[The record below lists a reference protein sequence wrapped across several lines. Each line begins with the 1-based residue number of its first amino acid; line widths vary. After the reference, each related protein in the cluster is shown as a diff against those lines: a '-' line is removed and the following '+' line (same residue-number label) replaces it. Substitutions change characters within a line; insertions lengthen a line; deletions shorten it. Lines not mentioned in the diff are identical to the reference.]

1 MIDIPRK
8 IKNLIG
14 SRPFTIDKTG
24 MSNSQVICFDDMV
37 LKIEKQCEE
46 SDNEHQ
52 MLSWLSGRLP
62 VPKLLCSE
70 QSGGTNYLLMERVAG
85 EMSCSTDFLEN
96 ADLLTELL
104 AEGLRMLWNVDISAC
119 PYDNGID
126 NKLRL
131 AEILVANNFC
141 EMEGVEPGTYG
152 TNGFAS
158 PAELLTWLIDNKPT
172 ENLVFSHGDYC
183 LPNIFINQNKVS
195 GFIDLGRSGIADKY
209 QDIALCYRSLKHN
222 FEGRYGGKIYE
233 DFNADILFDK
243 LGIKPDW
250 DRIRYYILL
259 DELF

>member
-1 MIDIPRK
+1 
-8 IKNLIG
+8 
-14 SRPFTIDKTG
+14 
-24 MSNSQVICFDDMV
+24 
-37 LKIEKQCEE
+37 
-46 SDNEHQ
+46 
-52 MLSWLSGRLP
+52 
-62 VPKLLCSE
+62 
-70 QSGGTNYLLMERVAG
+70 MERVVG
-85 EMSCSTDFLEN
+85 EMSCSTEFLE
-96 ADLLTELL
+96 DPELLTELL

-119 PYDNGID
+119 PYHNGID

-131 AEILVANNFC
+131 AEILVSNNLC

-152 TNGFAS
+152 DNGFAS
-158 PAELLTWLIDNKPT
+158 PADLLTWLKDNRPA

-243 LGIKPDW
+243 LGIEPDW

>member
-1 MIDIPRK
+1 MELPVK
-8 IKNLIG
+8 IKNIIG
-14 SRPFTIDKTG
+14 SRTYTIDKTG
-24 MSNSQVICFDDMV
+24 MSDSQVICFDDMV

-52 MLSWLSGRLP
+52 MLFWLSGRLP
-62 VPKLLCSE
+62 VPKLICSE
-70 QSGGTNYLLMERVAG
+70 KSGGTNYLLMERVDG
-85 EMSCSTDFLEN
+85 EMSCSTDFLEDP
-96 ADLLTELL
+96 DLLTELL
-104 AEGLRMLWNVDISAC
+104 AEGLRMLWNVDITAC
-119 PYDNGID
+119 PYHNGLD

-131 AEILVANNFC
+131 AEILVSNNRC

-152 TNGFAS
+152 ADGFAS
-158 PAELLTWLIDNKPT
+158 PADLLMWLKDNRPA

-183 LPNIFINQNKVS
+183 LPNIFINQNKVN

-233 DFNADILFDK
+233 DFNLDLLFEK
-243 LGIKPDW
+243 LGIEPDW
-250 DRIRYYILL
+250 KRIKYYILL

>member
-1 MIDIPRK
+1 MDIPTK
-8 IKNLIG
+8 INNIIG
-14 SRPFTIDKTG
+14 SRSFTLDKTG
-24 MSNSQVICFDDMV
+24 MSDSQVICFDDMI

-62 VPKLLCSE
+62 VPKLFCSE
-70 QSGGTNYLLMERVAG
+70 KSCSTNYLLMERVVG
-85 EMSCSTDFLEN
+85 EMSCSTEFLE
-96 ADLLTELL
+96 DPELLTELL

-119 PYDNGID
+119 PYHNGID

-131 AEILVANNFC
+131 AEILVSNNLC

-152 TNGFAS
+152 DNGFAS
-158 PAELLTWLIDNKPT
+158 PADLLTWLKDNRPA

-243 LGIKPDW
+243 LGIDPDW

>member
-1 MIDIPRK
+1 MDIPTK
-8 IKNLIG
+8 INNIIG
-14 SRPFTIDKTG
+14 SRSFTLDKTG
-24 MSNSQVICFDDMV
+24 MSDSQVICFDDMI

-70 QSGGTNYLLMERVAG
+70 KSCSTNYLLMERVVG
-85 EMSCSTDFLEN
+85 EMSCSTEFLE
-96 ADLLTELL
+96 DPELLTELL

-119 PYDNGID
+119 PYHNGID

-131 AEILVANNFC
+131 AEILVSNNLC

-152 TNGFAS
+152 DNGFAS
-158 PAELLTWLIDNKPT
+158 PADLLTWLKDNRPA

-209 QDIALCYRSLKHN
+209 
-222 FEGRYGGKIYE
+222 
-233 DFNADILFDK
+233 
-243 LGIKPDW
+243 
-250 DRIRYYILL
+250 
-259 DELF
+259 

>member
-1 MIDIPRK
+1 MDIPTK
-8 IKNLIG
+8 INNIIG
-14 SRPFTIDKTG
+14 SRSFTLDKTG
-24 MSNSQVICFDDMV
+24 MSDSQVICFDDMI

-70 QSGGTNYLLMERVAG
+70 KSCSTNYLLMERVVG
-85 EMSCSTDFLEN
+85 EMSCSTEFL
-96 ADLLTELL
+96 
-104 AEGLRMLWNVDISAC
+104 C
-119 PYDNGID
+119 
-126 NKLRL
+126 
-131 AEILVANNFC
+131 
-141 EMEGVEPGTYG
+141 
-152 TNGFAS
+152 
-158 PAELLTWLIDNKPT
+158 
-172 ENLVFSHGDYC
+172 
-183 LPNIFINQNKVS
+183 

-243 LGIKPDW
+243 LGIEPDW
-250 DRIRYYILL
+250 DRIQYYILL

>member
-1 MIDIPRK
+1 MDIPIK
-8 IKNLIG
+8 IKNIIG

-37 LKIEKQCEE
+37 LEIEKQCEE

-62 VPKLLCSE
+62 VPKLLCCE
-70 QSGGTNYLLMERVAG
+70 QSGGTNYLLMERV
-85 EMSCSTDFLEN
+85 
-96 ADLLTELL
+96 
-104 AEGLRMLWNVDISAC
+104 
-119 PYDNGID
+119 
-126 NKLRL
+126 
-131 AEILVANNFC
+131 
-141 EMEGVEPGTYG
+141 EPGTYG
-152 TNGFAS
+152 TNGLAS